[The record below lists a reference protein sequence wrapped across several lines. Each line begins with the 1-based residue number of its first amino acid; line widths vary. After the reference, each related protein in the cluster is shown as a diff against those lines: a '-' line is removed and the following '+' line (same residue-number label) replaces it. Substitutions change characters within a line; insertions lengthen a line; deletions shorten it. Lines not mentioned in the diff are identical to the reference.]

1 MSNITGEEEM
11 KKIAESRLQKLIWHA
26 NVSKAI
32 EIKIRHYGVEITVSG
47 MVPTTL
53 MRAAVSLHD
62 CYPDGGVYVVSCM
75 DKLVLC
81 VYYKSTLE

>member
-1 MSNITGEEEM
+1 MVDVNIEEM

-26 NVSKAI
+26 NVSKAT
-32 EIKIRHYGVEITVSG
+32 EIKIHPDGIEITVSG

-62 CYPDGGVYVVSCM
+62 CYPDGGVYVASYM
-75 DKLVLC
+75 GMLVLS
-81 VYYKSTLE
+81 VYYKSMLE